1 MYSTGCTDTRQNIK
15 LISYDD
21 YTRRVWSQET
31 HMGKKK
37 NCIREPRQNPGGD
50 RSQTRSRRPRPASG
64 PLRHSIISFLAT
76 EKGHCGESLI
86 TTRSPLKE

>member
-1 MYSTGCTDTRQNIK
+1 MYSTGGTDTRQNIK

-37 NCIREPRQNPGGD
+37 NCIREPRQNPGGE
-50 RSQTRSRRPRPASG
+50 TGARRVLGDPGQPPDLSVIPSSPSSPPRRGIVENPS
-64 PLRHSIISFLAT
+64 
-76 EKGHCGESLI
+76 
-86 TTRSPLKE
+86 